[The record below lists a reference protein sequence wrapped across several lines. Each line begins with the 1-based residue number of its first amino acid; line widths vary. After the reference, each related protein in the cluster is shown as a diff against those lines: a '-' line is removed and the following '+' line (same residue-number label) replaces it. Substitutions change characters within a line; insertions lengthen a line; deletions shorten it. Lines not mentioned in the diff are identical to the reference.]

1 MKTIQKTETVT
12 KTLYEA
18 DDGKLYPSEALA
30 IAHNQAL
37 VIQQENERIAKIRE
51 GVVRL
56 PSPDDEYDTLGDILI
71 VFTQEQA
78 DTYYDIP
85 RPGAWVEEKY
95 YDRCGDRSYRYTEL
109 VPTLDYFRKIV
120 TKLEE
125 AQKIFEEGSHE

>member
-18 DDGKLYPSEALA
+18 DDGELYPAEALA
-30 IAHNQAL
+30 VAHNQAL
-37 VIQQENERIAKIRE
+37 QQRREQERINKARE
-51 GVVRL
+51 GVVKL
-56 PSPDDEYDTLGDILI
+56 PSPDDEYDALGDILI

-85 RPGAWVEEKY
+85 RPGAWIEEKY
-95 YDRCGDRSYRYTEL
+95 YDSCGDRSYRYVEL

-125 AQKIFEEGSHE
+125 AQKIFEEGLHE